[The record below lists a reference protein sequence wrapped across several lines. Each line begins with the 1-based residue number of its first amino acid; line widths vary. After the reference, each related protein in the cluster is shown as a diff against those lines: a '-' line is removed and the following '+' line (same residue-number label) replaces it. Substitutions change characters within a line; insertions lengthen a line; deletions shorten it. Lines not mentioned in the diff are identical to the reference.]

1 MSDTRKASLSIP
13 ISAKQ
18 TVRPSGE
25 TVTHSTWSPQE
36 SQSRQDAIEE
46 ARRVALE
53 QHQKTTEDST
63 SVGQRLVHLENLV
76 VQLQNDLAKVYQL
89 LGASTTSSFVSTTE
103 DVNQG

>member
-18 TVRPSGE
+18 TIRPSGE
-25 TVTHSTWSPQE
+25 PVTHSTWSPQE
-36 SQSRQDAIEE
+36 GQSRQDEIEE

-53 QHQKTTEDST
+53 RHKKHLEDSS
-63 SVGQRLVHLENLV
+63 SVGQRLTNLENLV

-89 LGASTTSSFVSTTE
+89 LGQGNA
-103 DVNQG
+103 NQG